1 MHSFFSSECFVRL
14 FCGKNTILKKNG
26 VKVWLLLHP
35 SLWCIQLRK
44 PHQSPFHHFLFW
56 GPKPCEVTGQA
67 CRWLKVSRAK
77 DSKTCFNS
85 KRSTKTRCV
94 IGNVPDPSLNET
106 LWLTYSSQQFIEA
119 SGHHWFSETKSTDQ
133 HLFPSSS
140 HSLEAWVL
148 NGLDFKILR
157 SLSSALLIKQT
168 SVDWKTSTICR
179 LFSFSPMDSWCLS
192 ISRIGCPL
200 SVAVPWV
207 PWVPW
212 ARRPWVPGCPAVP
225 RHPNEPRSFP
235 PPAVQ
240 HPEPFEWPAMA
251 EFPSKMMAE
260 MKTEGFF
267 RAERDGQSKCDGHH
281 SVQSHRYLPIGMPP

>member
-14 FCGKNTILKKNG
+14 FCGKNTIFKKKWCKG
-26 VKVWLLLHP
+26 LITLLLHP

-106 LWLTYSSQQFIEA
+106 LWLTYPSQQFIEA

-168 SVDWKTSTICR
+168 WHWKTSTICR

-192 ISRIGCPL
+192 ISRIGSPL
-200 SVAVPWV
+200 SVA
-207 PWVPW
+207 VPW
-212 ARRPWVPGCPAVP
+212 ARRPWVSCCSKTSKRAKVVSSTSSPASWAFWMACHGWV
-225 RHPNEPRSFP
+225 
-235 PPAVQ
+235 
-240 HPEPFEWPAMA
+240 PFENDGRN
-251 EFPSKMMAE
+251 EDRGIFSGRKRGSTKMRW
-260 MKTEGFF
+260 TS
-267 RAERDGQSKCDGHH
+267 QC
-281 SVQSHRYLPIGMPP
+281 SVS